1 MPKHKI
7 RLQIIEHMWTK
18 EWKEYRYVTPKYAKK
33 FALKPPCKRP
43 PLGNQQAAHPS
54 SVETVEDY
62 PEEKDKHLS
71 KLQRKLEA
79 Q

>member
-1 MPKHKI
+1 MPKRKI
-7 RLQIIEHMWTK
+7 RLQKIERRWTK

-43 PLGNQQAAHPS
+43 PLGNQQVAHPS
-54 SVETVEDY
+54 SVKTVEDY

-71 KLQRKLEA
+71 KQIGRA
-79 Q
+79 HV